1 MPNNTTPLNY
11 DDLLQHLKSKN
22 LIISDDNRTKKY
34 LQTIGYTRFKSYFKM
49 FCDSNGN
56 FQNDFSFDDLL
67 NIYIF
72 DRRLRALF
80 IEALERIELA
90 VRNSIV
96 DIVSV
101 NTGNEY
107 FIYDSSNFNSGY
119 NGVLQKLEIMFGI
132 KQIKKLI

>member
-72 DRRLRALF
+72 DRRLRAL
-80 IEALERIELA
+80 LLRHWNEL
-90 VRNSIV
+90 S
-96 DIVSV
+96 
-101 NTGNEY
+101 
-107 FIYDSSNFNSGY
+107 
-119 NGVLQKLEIMFGI
+119 
-132 KQIKKLI
+132 